1 VGDSCRRAVGQSDGM
16 VEAAASVPAAAAT
29 LRSEAVLS
37 SSAGAVDAR
46 MKCEERHGEA
56 RGRKGGKVGRRR
68 RESDRRTQADLRA
81 TLRSEERECSRSHLS
96 EVRKGRGREGREGGR
111 ETGTSTEMR
120 MTRGRRRSAAAATE
134 VATGSAPKAGELTS
148 SWTSISGLRA
158 VTSPVYPRWD
168 KPAEVSSAH

>member
-1 VGDSCRRAVGQSDGM
+1 VGVVFDSDTHAGTGRHRHRDRNSVQAKYKRRVG
-16 VEAAASVPAAAAT
+16 
-29 LRSEAVLS
+29 
-37 SSAGAVDAR
+37 
-46 MKCEERHGEA
+46 
-56 RGRKGGKVGRRR
+56 
-68 RESDRRTQADLRA
+68 
-81 TLRSEERECSRSHLS
+81 EERECSRSHLS

-111 ETGTSTEMR
+111 ETGTSTEMT

-168 KPAEVSSAH
+168 KPAVSARRNSMSVSAAQRTDRSISGLRAVTSPVYPRWDKPAQLARWR